1 MGSIQRIGRTVKIT
15 RLTGGDLHLQFVL
28 FVTKRSESGSYTP
41 SIGDGGYF
49 FWNVNS
55 IAKLTFLPCC
65 TTTLSHKAA
74 LFVLVVGQRLN
85 VVPRLSSLIHSR
97 KSKQIFA
104 GDSEQEASKNSTFH
118 QSLPLYLLGFFV
130 GRSTSPTVETQCF
143 VPVMIS
149 PRKSSRKPFRKRVN
163 QEA

>member
-1 MGSIQRIGRTVKIT
+1 MGSIQRIGRSVKIT

-41 SIGDGGYF
+41 SIYWRLWLV

-55 IAKLTFLPCC
+55 IAKFLPCC

-85 VVPRLSSLIHSR
+85 AVPRLSSLIHSR

-104 GDSEQEASKNSTFH
+104 GDSEQEASNNSTFH

-130 GRSTSPTVETQCF
+130 GRNTSPTVETQCF

-149 PRKSSRKPFRKRVN
+149 PGKSSRKPFRKRVN